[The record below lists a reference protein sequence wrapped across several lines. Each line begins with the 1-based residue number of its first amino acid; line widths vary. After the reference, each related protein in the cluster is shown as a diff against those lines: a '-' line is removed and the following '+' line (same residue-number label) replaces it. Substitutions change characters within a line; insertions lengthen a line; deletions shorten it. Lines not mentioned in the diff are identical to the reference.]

1 MPDETPAALKITRQS
16 TADQV
21 AALLRERIVRGELQP
36 GTPLREVPLAAS
48 IGISRNTMREA
59 IRVLVHEGLVRHN
72 VHRGV
77 TVTKL
82 TDSDVADIYR
92 VRRLL
97 ECAAVTRSTPES
109 PQLPLLAESLES
121 LDEATKAKNWPEMVE
136 YDMLFHRRLVEL
148 LASKRLD
155 DFYKNALAELR
166 LGLMLVDRAAHAT
179 VKSYREHRGIYD
191 QLVAGNNKE
200 AAALLESHL
209 VDAETLVLAELKQQS
224 KSGQ

>member
-1 MPDETPAALKITRQS
+1 MFVSDETSAALRITRQS

-59 IRVLVHEGLVRHN
+59 IRGLVHEGLVRHN

-82 TDSDVADIYR
+82 TENDVADIYR

-97 ECAAVTRSTPES
+97 ECAAVEKSTPQ
-109 PQLPLLAESLES
+109 PKQLELLAESIQL
-121 LDEATKAKNWPEMVE
+121 LD
-136 YDMLFHRRLVEL
+136 D
-148 LASKRLD
+148 ASKG
-155 DFYKNALAELR
+155 LA
-166 LGLMLVDRAAHAT
+166 D
-179 VKSYREHRGIYD
+179 
-191 QLVAGNNKE
+191 
-200 AAALLESHL
+200 
-209 VDAETLVLAELKQQS
+209 
-224 KSGQ
+224 